1 MDKRITLY
9 TSTGTARYQNVVFS
23 SVAATTSTAIYSSRV
38 LITVAGASAGM
49 ITYLAFGTNPTAST
63 SGFAFPSNIPLEF
76 NFNSGDK
83 VSVLASAGTGVI
95 SIVPLV

>member
-9 TSTGTARYQNVVFS
+9 TSTGTARYQNVIFGNVS
-23 SVAATTSTAIYSSRV
+23 ATTSTAIYSSRI
-38 LITVAGASAGM
+38 LITSGGSAA
-49 ITYLAFGTNPTAST
+49 TSVVYLAFGTNTNASS
-63 SGFAFPSNIPLEF
+63 SGFVMPSNMPLEF

-83 VSVLASAGTGVI
+83 VSVIASAGSGVL